1 VPGLESALNG
11 PLSGRLLTVCFRFGA
26 VEQESWWAWTNSG
39 FRLCGQAKHPV
50 EEDKKMPP
58 SLAGWTALVESIK

>member
-1 VPGLESALNG
+1 
-11 PLSGRLLTVCFRFGA
+11 LLTVCFRFGA

-39 FRLCGQAKHPV
+39 RQLCGQAKHPV

-58 SLAGWTALVESIK
+58 SLAGWTALVESAK